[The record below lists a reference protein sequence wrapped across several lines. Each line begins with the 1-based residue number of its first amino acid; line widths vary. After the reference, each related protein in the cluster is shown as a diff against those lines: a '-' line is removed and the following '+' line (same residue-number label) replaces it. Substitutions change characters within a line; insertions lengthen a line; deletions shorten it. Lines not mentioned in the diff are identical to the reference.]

1 MRRIWVVVSLIIGMG
16 EGLSLNS
23 HPPPL
28 SPPDIT
34 IQLAPVLRINGIVG
48 SERRVEW
55 SVLASGPWTFW
66 TNVIVGPFGATLV
79 DLSIGSST
87 RYYRSVA
94 ATKPT
99 GPAGYV
105 WIQPGTFAMG
115 SPTSEAGRLDDEVQ
129 HRVTL
134 TRGFWMSD
142 HETTQAEYESVMG
155 SNPSWFKGSTLPVE
169 NVSWDDAVSY
179 CAKLSARELAAGR
192 IVAGQAYRL
201 PTEAEWEYAARAGT
215 TGAYAGE
222 LGSMGWYDANSGY
235 KTHAVKGKKANGWG
249 LYDMVGNV
257 WEFCSGWYENYPSGS
272 VADPTGATS
281 GSYCVM
287 RGGSWLNE
295 AWYCRSA
302 YRRRFGPFDRV
313 SNLGFRSVL
322 SSSR

>member
-1 MRRIWVVVSLIIGMG
+1 MRKIWVVVSLIIGMG

-34 IQLAPVLRINGIVG
+34 IQLAPVLTINGIVG

-79 DLSIGSST
+79 DLSVGSST

-94 ATKPT
+94 ATPT

-105 WIQPGTFAMG
+105 WIKPGTLVMG
-115 SPTSEAGRLDDEVQ
+115 SPTSEAGRWDDEVQ

-155 SNPSWFKGSTLPVE
+155 SNPSFFKGLTLPVE
-169 NVSWDDAVSY
+169 QVSWGDAVSY
-179 CAKLSARELAAGR
+179 CAKLTARELAAGR

-215 TGAYAGE
+215 TGPYAGE
-222 LGSMGWYDANSGY
+222 LGSMGWYDDNSGL

-249 LYDMVGNV
+249 VYDMHGNV
-257 WEFCSGWYENYPSGS
+257 WEWCSDWYGDYSSES
-272 VADPTGATS
+272 VTDPTGATS
-281 GSYCVM
+281 GSFRVD
-287 RGGSWLNE
+287 RGGSWYYGSGN
-295 AWYCRSA
+295 CRSA
-302 YRRRFGPFDRV
+302 FRLGLEPGFRNG
-313 SNLGFRSVL
+313 NLGFRSVL

>member
-1 MRRIWVVVSLIIGMG
+1 MRRIWVVISLIIGMG

-28 SPPDIT
+28 RPPDIT
-34 IQLAPVLRINGIVG
+34 IQLAPVLKINGIVG
-48 SERRVEW
+48 SERIVEW

-99 GPAGYV
+99 GPADYV
-105 WIQPGTFAMG
+105 WIKPGTFAMG
-115 SPTSEAGRLDDEVQ
+115 SPTSEAGRLENEVQ
-129 HRVTL
+129 YNVTL
-134 TRGFWMSD
+134 TRGYWMSD
-142 HETTQAEYESVMG
+142 HEVTQAEYESVMG
-155 SNPSWFKGSTLPVE
+155 SNPSSFEGLTLPVE
-169 NVSWDDAVSY
+169 RVSLDDAVSY
-179 CAKLSARELAAGR
+179 CAKLTARELAAGR

-222 LGSMGWYDANSGY
+222 LSLMGWFFGNSSY
-235 KTHAVKGKKANGWG
+235 TTHPVKGKQANGWG
-249 LYDMVGNV
+249 LYDMHGNV
-257 WEFCSGWYENYPSGS
+257 WEWCSDWYGSYPCGS
-272 VADPTGATS
+272 VTDPTGATS
-281 GSYCVM
+281 GSERVF
-287 RGGSWLNE
+287 RGGRWSNE
-295 AWYCRSA
+295 AGYCRSA
-302 YRRRFGPFDRV
+302 IRGRNVPGIRFNG
-313 SNLGFRSVL
+313 LGFRSVL